1 MTATEPSPAPQPI
14 AQGRPFLC
22 QRCNKTLGFRCT
34 GGLRTPAITLRPRQF
49 FVCNNC
55 RYEYRSVALAF
66 AEMDATERK
75 KADEEKKAAEAAKA
89 AAIAEQRKELQAKAQ
104 ESAKKG
110 KPR

>member
-1 MTATEPSPAPQPI
+1 MTAVEPTPAPQPI

-66 AEMDATERK
+66 AEQDA
-75 KADEEKKAAEAAKA
+75 AEKKAADDKKKAEEAART
-89 AAIAEQRKELQAKAQ
+89 AAINEQRKELQAKSQ
-104 ESAKKG
+104 EAAKKG